1 MSTVLSSLVDGNAMP
16 PPGTPPP
23 SQSAVLPPATGDRV
37 RGALVPSPLWW
48 AAAPVSPTPIAAD
61 LYGTPSPAKF
71 TPTPSSSSVARRM
84 LCLTG
89 SPTRSTARS
98 RPLRRS
104 FTIGGRLRHQ
114 TRRPVSA
121 AADPLP
127 APSTNA
133 RTATRLQFTQGD
145 NALHT
150 QLTPISPARKRRQ
163 PDDLYTGATL
173 DAIGLTADVV
183 DVQAPPPADLL
194 APVVPVP
201 ALPAVASKA
210 TPTTRPCRCKKSQCV
225 RLYCECF
232 ARGQLCTPDCQCQSC
247 SNGAVDD
254 QRRLAA
260 IGAIVE
266 RNPEAFANAP
276 TQGDDDQSRA
286 VRSRAGHDGRGC
298 NCRQSRCQKRYC
310 ECFQAGR
317 PCTDRCRCQH
327 CMNGYHK
334 QGIGNAAC
342 DARPGGPGASL
353 DDAFVTRT
361 GPDRAASCR
370 ARRRL
375 SLPL

>member
-1 MSTVLSSLVDGNAMP
+1 M
-16 PPGTPPP
+16 
-23 SQSAVLPPATGDRV
+23 
-37 RGALVPSPLWW
+37 PSPLWW

-201 ALPAVASKA
+201 TLPAVASKA

-225 RLYCECF
+225 RLYCEVPPPWV
-232 ARGQLCTPDCQCQSC
+232 CTVSC
-247 SNGAVDD
+247 SCDIRCSASPAASSVRPTASANRVRTARWTTRGGWRPSVPSSNGTRKRSPMHPPRATTTSREPSDHGPGLTV
-254 QRRLAA
+254 A
-260 IGAIVE
+260 GAIAA
-266 RNPEAFANAP
+266 RAGARRGTANA
-276 TQGDDDQSRA
+276 S
-286 VRSRAGHDGRGC
+286 
-298 NCRQSRCQKRYC
+298 
-310 ECFQAGR
+310 
-317 PCTDRCRCQH
+317 
-327 CMNGYHK
+327 
-334 QGIGNAAC
+334 
-342 DARPGGPGASL
+342 RPGVPARIVADAST
-353 DDAFVTRT
+353 A
-361 GPDRAASCR
+361 
-370 ARRRL
+370 
-375 SLPL
+375 